1 MSEERFIITNS
12 GLFSPVFCGND
23 RQEDS
28 CGELAHSS
36 ELSDLHKQLPR
47 KSSSLMDS
55 PHVSRSCTRS
65 RKTRVANGD
74 TIGTEVQR
82 SLWSRQ
88 GAPRP
93 TGFAEAGEEAA

>member
-36 ELSDLHKQLPR
+36 ELSDLYKQFLG
-47 KSSSLMDS
+47 KSSSLMELLHAS
-55 PHVSRSCTRS
+55 HSR
-65 RKTRVANGD
+65 AP
-74 TIGTEVQR
+74 EVER
-82 SLWSRQ
+82 R
-88 GAPRP
+88 
-93 TGFAEAGEEAA
+93 E

>member
-36 ELSDLHKQLPR
+36 ELSDLHKQLPA
-47 KSSSLMDS
+47 KSSSLMDLLHAS
-55 PHVSRSCTRS
+55 HSR
-65 RKTRVANGD
+65 
-74 TIGTEVQR
+74 
-82 SLWSRQ
+82 
-88 GAPRP
+88 APQQK
-93 TGFAEAGEEAA
+93 GESSEWRHYLC